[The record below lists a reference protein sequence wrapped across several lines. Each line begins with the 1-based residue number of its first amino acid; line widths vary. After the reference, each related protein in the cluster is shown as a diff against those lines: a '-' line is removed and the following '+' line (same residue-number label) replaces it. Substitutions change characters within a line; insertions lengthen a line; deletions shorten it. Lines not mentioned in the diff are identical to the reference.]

1 MTIIGRLILLLL
13 FLLLSPASRPF
24 AESRKTIVDVLSND
38 SRFTNLIEALQRTRL
53 IPLLNHL
60 ETGTFFAPI
69 NEAFEDGS
77 FVTTDRMLYHILW
90 EEIKGEELKDGQ
102 LLTTRYEISEK
113 LGEGKIGQKIKIE
126 KELGKLGKEVKY
138 VGNGKIIETD
148 LQADNGIIHVIDNV
162 LTTPMDALTTLDS
175 IDQLEIFT
183 TYLRLMDLDRHVKVG
198 SHITLFTPTDDSI
211 TKRLKHY
218 EREYLTGNC
227 GGGFRDLDL
236 LVKHHLHYEDVLY
249 TTNFTHKLL
258 PVDTAQ
264 GEPLKVVRD
273 DNDVIHVADGSVT
286 YKDLLAYNG
295 VIHIID
301 DIAVPKALFFNAH
314 KYLCGL
320 RATKFVS
327 ALIKY
332 RLNHYIEDLDTPYT
346 ILAPHDDYYDNRI
359 FADGAD
365 VLKYHILNGTYKIE
379 DFKNK
384 MLVQTELITKDL
396 KNKRQRITVTVKST
410 WVKENN
416 ETEKSDTDIIF
427 NDAYVLG
434 SPVKIGNSM
443 IYILSKT
450 LRLPSDIVTIA
461 IRNKQLSNFKAAI
474 EASGML
480 PTVQQSQGV
489 TVFAPTNLAFSNL
502 DLLIPYFLSP
512 YGKDDLRE
520 VVGYHMLDDIIYTEG
535 IPQGESQYTTIDG
548 TPLNITRDEKDHLKV
563 KIENG
568 TSEITQRDILTSTGV
583 MHVVDAV
590 QLPPTLH
597 VTVGKILNGIGAT
610 SMLEI
615 FKISNLSEILDDP
628 IEPFTIF
635 SPTNE
640 AFRKINITKL
650 MNDPDRVSR
659 LIRLHVIPHS
669 VDNLREGKELNTMLS
684 DDAKLVVRKDILYG
698 GYRIEVKGGF
708 FEDKARI
715 RGMGKAWNG
724 GAVYEVDKVL
734 NPVRPFPHIGRVFFG
749 VVLGIL
755 ASLILITLVTYVW
768 HHWVIYQRRA
778 GYNRID

>member
-1 MTIIGRLILLLL
+1 
-13 FLLLSPASRPF
+13 RPF

-38 SRFTNLIEALQRTRL
+38 PRFSNLIESLQRTRL

-60 ETGTFFAPI
+60 ETATFFAPI
-69 NEAFEDGS
+69 NEAFDGS
-77 FVTTDRMLYHILW
+77 FVTKDRILYHILW
-90 EEIKGEELKDGQ
+90 EEVKGEELKDGQ
-102 LLTTRYEISEK
+102 LLSTRYEIPEK
-113 LGEGKIGQKIKIE
+113 LGEGRIGQKVKIE
-126 KELGKLGKEVKY
+126 KVTEKLGKEVKY
-138 VGNGKIIETD
+138 IGNGKIIETD
-148 LQADNGIIHVIDNV
+148 LQADNGIIHVIDDV
-162 LTTPMDALTTLDS
+162 LVTPMDALTTLDS

-183 TYLRLMDLDRHVKVG
+183 SYLRLMDLDKHVKIG
-198 SHITLFTPTDDSI
+198 NHITVFAPTDDSI

-236 LVKHHLHYEDVLY
+236 FVKHHLHFENVLY
-249 TTNFTHKLL
+249 TTNFSHELL
-258 PVDTAQ
+258 PVETVQ
-264 GEPLKVVRD
+264 GEPLEIVRD
-273 DNDVIHVADGSVT
+273 DNDAIHVADGLVT

-301 DIAVPKALFFNAH
+301 NIAIPKALFFNAH

-332 RLNHYIEDLDTPYT
+332 RLNHYIEDLKTPYT
-346 ILAPHDDYYDNRI
+346 ILAPHDDYYDNHI
-359 FADGAD
+359 FASLGTDA
-365 VLKYHILNGTYKIE
+365 LKYHILNGTYKIH
-379 DFKNK
+379 DFYDK
-384 MLVQTELITKDL
+384 MLVPTELITEEL
-396 KNKRQRITVTVKST
+396 RNKSQRITVTVKST
-410 WVKENN
+410 WAKN
-416 ETEKSDTDIIF
+416 ETEKSDTSIIF
-427 NDAYVLG
+427 NDAYIIGDPGMRLYDQDT
-434 SPVKIGNSM
+434 SPP
-443 IYILSKT
+443 T
-450 LRLPSDIVTIA
+450 DIISCA
-461 IRNKQLSNFKAAI
+461 MHNKQLSNFVSAI
-474 EASGML
+474 EASGMTS
-480 PTVQQSQGV
+480 TVQLSKGV
-489 TVFAPTNLAFSNL
+489 TVFAPTNLAFNNL

-520 VVGYHMLDDIIYTEG
+520 VVGYHMLNDTVYTED
-535 IPQGESQYTTIDG
+535 IPQGESQYTAIDG
-548 TPLNITRDEKDHLKV
+548 SSLSITRDEKDHIKV

-568 TSEITQRDILTSTGV
+568 TAEIIQRDILTSTGV

-615 FKISNLSEILDDP
+615 FKISNLSEILNDP

-635 SPTNE
+635 SPTND

-659 LIRLHVIPHS
+659 LIRLHVIPNS

-684 DDAKLVVRKDILYG
+684 DDAKLVVRKDIIYG

-708 FEDKARI
+708 FEDKAKI
-715 RGMGKAWNG
+715 LGMGRAWNG

-734 NPVRPFPHIGRVFFG
+734 MPERTFPHIGRVFFG

-755 ASLILITLVTYVW
+755 ASLIIITLISYAW
-768 HHWVIYQRRA
+768 HHWIIYRRRA
-778 GYNRID
+778 GYNRLD